1 MVWSSLLFLVKSYCS
16 PDIHAS
22 LFSKSPSLAD
32 VKINFVRPLFRR
44 PQIFDWLSR
53 PDLSIKIAPSKFD
66 GWMKDIIRKLRSSE
80 NVLRIESEIHIYGI
94 LLGKANRGGDE
105 EQHSEEE
112 TAEGFRRAMIF
123 VVSKFVT
130 RANFLSC

>member
-1 MVWSSLLFLVKSYCS
+1 
-16 PDIHAS
+16 
-22 LFSKSPSLAD
+22 
-32 VKINFVRPLFRR
+32 
-44 PQIFDWLSR
+44 
-53 PDLSIKIAPSKFD
+53 
-66 GWMKDIIRKLRSSE
+66 
-80 NVLRIESEIHIYGI
+80 
-94 LLGKANRGGDE
+94 KANRGGDE